1 MDSVRTLHTSKRNG
15 IKPRWWPVAQPP
27 RSTRF
32 ALVFALALPFYGVL
46 FFIPT
51 VVFLYRRKRQ
61 LQGLTFHLSG
71 PEVPVVI
78 LDAVRDAES
87 RFYRDLGFFR
97 RRVEDLQDVLSF
109 VAPELVYRLNASVG
123 PYRIKARS
131 VDGLIDEAI
140 ARGYL
145 TVEVALG
152 QTLSALL
159 PYFSMQPVINQWL
172 AALLL
177 QHLKEEHPVLATLP
191 WSQIAGDRRLIA
203 KLYSGYMGAGGDWAA
218 WKASVEPGD
227 VARKRM
233 GID

>member
-1 MDSVRTLHTSKRNG
+1 MHAGKRNG

-27 RSTRF
+27 RSARF

-51 VVFLYRRKRQ
+51 VVFLYCRKRQ

-97 RRVEDLQDVLSF
+97 RRVEDVQDVLSF
-109 VAPELVYRLNASVG
+109 VTPELIYRLNVSVG
-123 PYRIKARS
+123 PYRIKVRS
-131 VDGLIDEAI
+131 VEGLIDEAT

-145 TVEVALG
+145 TLETAPG

-177 QHLKEEHPVLATLP
+177 QHLKEEHPILTTLP
-191 WSQIAGDRRLIA
+191 WSQIAGDRRLTA
-203 KLYSGYMGAGGDWAA
+203 KLYSGYMGAGGDWAG
-218 WKASVEPGD
+218 WRGSVEPGA

-233 GID
+233 GLD